1 MIFFFFRRKL
11 LENDCKSKAREITGW
26 EDIDIGDLKDEF
38 NTADYV
44 NYIFKY
50 YRDREV
56 SV

>member
-1 MIFFFFRRKL
+1 MIFFYRRKL

-38 NTADYV
+38 NSADYV

-56 SV
+56 IV